1 VPLIVAV
8 AELTR
13 LSSGD
18 EEVGRLME
26 DLELGVSEALGI
38 SLSEVR
44 AHYFRD
50 SDEGEDSEDSEIE
63 RDLVEEHNYRY
74 VIVNHIR
81 SSQYR
86 THNIDGVPYA
96 SYRDDNRDLLDVYE

>member
-1 VPLIVAV
+1 VPPVVAV

-13 LSSGD
+13 SSLGD
-18 EEVGRLME
+18 EEVGWLME

-44 AHYFRD
+44 THYCRD
-50 SDEGEDSEDSEIE
+50 SDEGEDSEDSEIG
-63 RDLVEEHNYRY
+63 RDLVEEHNYGH

-81 SSQYR
+81 LGRYC
-86 THNIDGVPYA
+86 THDIDGVPYA
-96 SYRDDNRDLLDVYE
+96 SYRDNTF